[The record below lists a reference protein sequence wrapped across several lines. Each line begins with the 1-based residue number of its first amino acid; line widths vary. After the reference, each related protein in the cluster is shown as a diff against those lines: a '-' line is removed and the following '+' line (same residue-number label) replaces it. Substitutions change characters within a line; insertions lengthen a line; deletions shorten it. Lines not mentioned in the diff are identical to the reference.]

1 MHDLLYV
8 AIAIAFFVACD
19 RWIAHIE
26 ERTSERR
33 R

>member
-8 AIAIAFFVACD
+8 AIAIAFFVGCEW
-19 RWIAHIE
+19 WIARIE